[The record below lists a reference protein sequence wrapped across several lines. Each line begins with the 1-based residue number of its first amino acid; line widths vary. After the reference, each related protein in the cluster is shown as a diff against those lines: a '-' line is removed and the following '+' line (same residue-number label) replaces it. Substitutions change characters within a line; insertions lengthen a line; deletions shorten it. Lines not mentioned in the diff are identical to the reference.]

1 MPHGMDWDPP
11 LTHFVGSP
19 TNLDGIDVY
28 HDFDWQALVGHRR
41 RQFINGQ
48 CLSRVARSHCP
59 QGKVPALVLT
69 TKDVQPHPQ
78 TTDSHFFFIVN
89 MPQALAATGNAA
101 ESLYASYLESEITRF
116 AHFEQLASN
125 PEMIEAVLPVERVA
139 EWLREDANRR
149 AQLQEA
155 LGVQDAAPLENVDV
169 GALVPAL
176 RALMVQS
183 SFRLTHATTAG
194 SRCCTSS

>member
-1 MPHGMDWDPP
+1 
-11 LTHFVGSP
+11 
-19 TNLDGIDVY
+19 
-28 HDFDWQALVGHRR
+28 
-41 RQFINGQ
+41 
-48 CLSRVARSHCP
+48 
-59 QGKVPALVLT
+59 
-69 TKDVQPHPQ
+69 
-78 TTDSHFFFIVN
+78 
-89 MPQALAATGNAA
+89 
-101 ESLYASYLESEITRF
+101 
-116 AHFEQLASN
+116 
-125 PEMIEAVLPVERVA
+125 MIEAVLPVERVA